1 MYHTPHGAQLATSC
15 SESPFAFC
23 PVRRT
28 PPRSKRTCRLIIE
41 MRVSAW
47 TVHCISREFDG
58 PNQLRAV
65 RGLAQRIL
73 ERPDALVAL
82 EQSLI
87 CRGSIEL
94 FREFA
99 NGAEDATMCDLIRG
113 PRKLTCGDLY
123 ADDRDGDD
131 DHIDDGS
138 DSDDQE
144 GDDAHIDSD
153 NDDRSN

>member
-1 MYHTPHGAQLATSC
+1 
-15 SESPFAFC
+15 
-23 PVRRT
+23 
-28 PPRSKRTCRLIIE
+28 